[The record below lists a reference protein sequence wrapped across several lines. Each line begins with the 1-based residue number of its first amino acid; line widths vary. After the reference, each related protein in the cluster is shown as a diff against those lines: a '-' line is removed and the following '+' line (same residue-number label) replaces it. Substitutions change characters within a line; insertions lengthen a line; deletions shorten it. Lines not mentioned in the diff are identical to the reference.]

1 MPLTYSDRG
10 TSGTQLD
17 VISGGV
23 VVCSLWKR
31 LLPGISPD
39 ASVWTWTW
47 RIERGP
53 DGWRMHG
60 RGQTKESAQAE
71 LEQQWRAW
79 LEAAGL
85 SENTRCH

>member
-1 MPLTYSDRG
+1 MTLIYRDRG

-39 ASVWTWTW
+39 ASVWSWTW
-47 RIERGP
+47 RIERARWLADAWACP
-53 DGWRMHG
+53 DQRV
-60 RGQTKESAQAE
+60 
-71 LEQQWRAW
+71 RA
-79 LEAAGL
+79 G
-85 SENTRCH
+85 

>member
-1 MPLTYSDRG
+1 MTLIYRDRG

-39 ASVWTWTW
+39 ASVWSWTW

-60 RGQTKESAQAE
+60 RAQTKESAQAE

-85 SENTRCH
+85 VEK